1 MTLGRAVCGCSRGH
15 GSPWQPPRQ
24 RVGTGAPAG
33 PWCDRHRSFGTHVHT
48 QPHPMATSTPGN
60 SLPRGWMGQDQ
71 TWGPLLCL
79 PATTVGTR
87 WPLGWSQ
94 GFRDRDGDGD
104 KGSGHGGHA
113 PGGQE
118 GVVMPRKVKSFS
130 LACFSPAGIGALE
143 AQGGCLGGC
152 TPQQGPGAQPHTAPV
167 PTAAHTGACGSN
179 TQPR

>member
-1 MTLGRAVCGCSRGH
+1 MAAPEDTGAL
-15 GSPWQPPRQ
+15 GSPPGSVWAQGLRRDPG
-24 RVGTGAPAG
+24 VTGTGALG
-33 PWCDRHRSFGTHVHT
+33 HT
-48 QPHPMATSTPGN
+48 CTPSPTPMATSTPGN
-60 SLPRGWMGQDQ
+60 SLPRGWMGQGQ
-71 TWGPLLCL
+71 TWGLLLCL

-104 KGSGHGGHA
+104 KGSGHRGHA
-113 PGGQE
+113 PVGQE
-118 GVVMPRKVKSFS
+118 GAVLPRKVKSFP
-130 LACFSPAGIGALE
+130 LACFSPAGIGVLE

-167 PTAAHTGACGSN
+167 PTAAHKGARGSN